1 MAHDSLVTLKKLIK
15 SKSGKEILR
24 NYNTDMLQ
32 IVCTAILL
40 VFALIP
46 LAATILAYKIGVIDV
61 GELMMGY
68 YDMYLSFIPLVMV
81 LFFMNSTILFI
92 KEKKELISGHLLPWI
107 ILIVWILI
115 CTIVNGNYER
125 LYIGKFVDETSIT
138 YGNSFLLYF
147 VYFIVC
153 FFTASMIFKEKAR
166 KLIIV
171 AFFIVADI
179 LFLIVIAYQTG
190 VIPKTNLPSH
200 VIGQYSS
207 VFGNK
212 NHSAYFQTIVILLS
226 GTLLTFKPFKISSLF
241 YLFTFILNTA
251 VLSLNHTFG
260 CFLASL
266 GGLLFLIIMRAVIDR
281 RLSFLSVGVLVLF
294 ILVSMIVNA
303 VTGGVTENFLQLFL
317 DLFHI
322 FSGSEE
328 ADAAGTNRWGLWK
341 TVFGYMQEQPRSFV
355 FGFGIEGYSLRLLS
369 DGGYAK
375 VHNEFI
381 EIVSFFGIPGLVL
394 YLTGLMKV
402 FFHGLRHKN
411 DLTPGMVAALAAAFG
426 YLFSSFFGVSM
437 FYTSPFLFIVLGL
450 GYTTPQEGTI
460 LRHKIDGTTDDTNK

>member
-1 MAHDSLVTLKKLIK
+1 MRKGIVALKKLIK
-15 SKSGKEILR
+15 SKSGQEILH
-24 NYNTDMLQ
+24 NYNTDVLQ
-32 IVCTAILL
+32 VICTVILL
-40 VFALIP
+40 VFALLP
-46 LAATILAYKIGVIDV
+46 LSAAAYAYYVGVIDV
-61 GELMMGY
+61 AELILGF
-68 YDMYLSFIPLVMV
+68 YDIYLSFLPLV
-81 LFFMNSTILFI
+81 FILFLLNFI
-92 KEKKELISGHLLPWI
+92 IIVMKNKVELITGYHLPWI
-107 ILIVWILI
+107 FLIAWIILS
-115 CTIVNGNYER
+115 TIVNGNYER
-125 LYIGKFVDETSIT
+125 LYMGKLVHEGGILF
-138 YGNSFLLYF
+138 GNSFLLYF

-153 FFTASMIFKEKAR
+153 FLTASMILKEKAR
-166 KLIIV
+166 KLIIIV
-171 AFFIVADI
+171 FFIVADI
-179 LFLIVIAYQTG
+179 LFLIVIAYQAG

-328 ADAAGTNRWGLWK
+328 ADAAGTNRWGLWN
-341 TVFGYMQEQPRSFV
+341 TVFGYMKEQPRSFV
-355 FGFGIEGYSLRLLS
+355 FGFGIEGYALRLLS

-394 YLTGLMKV
+394 YLTGIMKV
-402 FFHGLRHKN
+402 FFHGLKYKN

-460 LRHKIDGTTDDTNK
+460 LRHKIDGTTDDANK